1 MKQRWRHYELK
12 SGESVKPSKLSTR
25 ANLRLCYLKFYSA
38 MVQILTLLTLIL
50 QAIVLSVL
58 VSLSILIRVNFLM
71 PTV

>member
-1 MKQRWRHYELK
+1 M
-12 SGESVKPSKLSTR
+12 KPSKPSTR

>member
-25 ANLRLCYLKFYSA
+25 ASLRLCYLKFYSA
-38 MVQILTLLTLIL
+38 MVQILTLLTLTL

-58 VSLSILIRVNFLM
+58 VSLFILIRVIFLM
-71 PTV
+71 PIV